1 MIEAVR
7 EKNDLK
13 WSVEMGNGDQYLPQF
28 TTDGVESMNTEV
40 KRWVNSN
47 LPIDLFLNKLKMSF
61 NVPENQYRDAISD
74 TGYFSFSNKY
84 KYLTNGR
91 EWFMWD
97 AVKYKIHRKLS
108 FWRSILFARE
118 SVNFERNTNQDI
130 SVLNNLCSNELP
142 EGIPE
147 DVGDEIIMTAKAL
160 IYSKHV
166 RK

>member
-7 EKNDLK
+7 EKNGLK
-13 WSVEMGNGDQYLPQF
+13 SVEMGNGDQYLPQF
-28 TTDGVESMNTEV
+28 TTDGVEMNTEL
-40 KRWVNSN
+40 KRWVSSN
-47 LPIDLFLNKLKMSF
+47 LPIDLFINKLKMSF

-108 FWRSILFARE
+108 F
-118 SVNFERNTNQDI
+118 
-130 SVLNNLCSNELP
+130 
-142 EGIPE
+142 
-147 DVGDEIIMTAKAL
+147 
-160 IYSKHV
+160 
-166 RK
+166 